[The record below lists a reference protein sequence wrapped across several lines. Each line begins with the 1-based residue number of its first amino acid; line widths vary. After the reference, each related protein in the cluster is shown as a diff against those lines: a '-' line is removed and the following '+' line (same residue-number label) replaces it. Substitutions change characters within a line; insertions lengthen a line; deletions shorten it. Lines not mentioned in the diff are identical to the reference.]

1 MLKEVLEIIRLK
13 RNRNNTSHRAKTL
26 KRSLCKTCAMCGC
39 PAKEIH
45 HIKGVTEYPEL
56 KNHINNMIIVCAD
69 CHKKIHKEEKNGRVL
84 VR

>member
-1 MLKEVLEIIRLK
+1 
-13 RNRNNTSHRAKTL
+13 
-26 KRSLCKTCAMCGC
+26 MCGC